1 VKPFADGD
9 LAQQVDQ
16 PLASVDVSDHL
27 ALGLSCWIIVLGYE
41 VLAIN
46 DNFPQEK

>member
-1 VKPFADGD
+1 VF
-9 LAQQVDQ
+9 V
-16 PLASVDVSDHL
+16 HL

-46 DNFPQEK
+46 DKFSQEK